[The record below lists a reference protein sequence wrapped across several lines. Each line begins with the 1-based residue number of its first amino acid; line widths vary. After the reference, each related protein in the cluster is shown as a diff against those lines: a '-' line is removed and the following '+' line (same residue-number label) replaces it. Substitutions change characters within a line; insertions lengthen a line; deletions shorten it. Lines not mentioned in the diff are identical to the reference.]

1 VGFALTFFICSEC
14 FLNDGSVLE
23 KVQAVAKPVLDDL
36 GFELVDV
43 EFKREGQ
50 GWVLRFFIDKPGGVT
65 LDDCALFSREVSM
78 LLDVEDFIHR
88 AYHLEVSSPGID
100 RPLKTREDY
109 QRFCGERIKV
119 KTFEKMDPD
128 DRGHARKTFTGDLIG
143 LEDDR
148 ILIQQTDKKGGVVAI
163 PLEAVAKAHLDP
175 EFDF

>member
-1 VGFALTFFICSEC
+1 
-14 FLNDGSVLE
+14 
-23 KVQAVAKPVLDDL
+23 VAKPVLDDL

-128 DRGHARKTFTGDLIG
+128 GRGNARKTFTGDLIG

-148 ILIQQTDKKGGVVAI
+148 ILIQQTDKKGGVVSIA
-163 PLEAVAKAHLDP
+163 LEAVAKAHLDP

>member
-1 VGFALTFFICSEC
+1 M
-14 FLNDGSVLE
+14 NDGSVLE

-109 QRFCGERIKV
+109 QRFCGERIKA
-119 KTFEKMDPD
+119 KTFEKMDP
-128 DRGHARKTFTGDLIG
+128 
-143 LEDDR
+143 
-148 ILIQQTDKKGGVVAI
+148 
-163 PLEAVAKAHLDP
+163 AHKQLYT
-175 EFDF
+175 

>member
-1 VGFALTFFICSEC
+1 MS
-14 FLNDGSVLE
+14 DGSVLE
-23 KVQAVAKPVLDDL
+23 KVQAVATPVLDDL

-65 LDDCALFSREVSM
+65 LDDCALFSREVGM
-78 LLDVEDFIHR
+78 VLDVEDFIHR

-128 DRGHARKTFTGDLIG
+128 GRGNPRKTFTGDLIG

-148 ILIQQTDKKGGVVAI
+148 ILIQQTDKKGGKVSI
-163 PLEAVAKAHLDP
+163 SLEAVAKAHLDP